1 MTTLNISLPDN
12 LREWI
17 DVRVKKGDY
26 GSASDYM
33 RDLIRIDKK
42 KHVNL
47 DEFLLEGMDSGEAL
61 EVSPAF
67 WEKKYQQLKQ
77 DLHARK

>member
-17 DVRVKKGDY
+17 DARVKKGDY
-26 GSASDYM
+26 SSASDYL
-33 RDLIRIDKK
+33 RDLIRNDQK

-47 DEFLLEGMDSGEAL
+47 DEFLLEGINSGNAV
-61 EVSPAF
+61 EVTPAF
-67 WEKKYQQLKQ
+67 WEKKHQQ
-77 DLHARK
+77 RKSQLNIKK